1 MSARPADHPTNR
13 PDTVQTS
20 RPIDLRVYLI
30 TDAQQCEGLGIIA
43 TVEAAV
49 RGGVTVVQLRDSTAP
64 DDEFIR
70 MGQELSAALKGSGV
84 PLIIDDR
91 VELVE
96 AIGADGAHVGQ
107 SDLPAEEARR
117 VLGPDALLGLSVSR
131 ASEIDV
137 ARGFADGTIDYLG
150 VGPVWATSSKPN
162 HGPTIGLDGLS
173 ELSARSPWPVV
184 AIGGINVERL
194 ASVRRNGGDGGA
206 VISAVCGQEDPEAA
220 SAQLVAAWER
230 GRPRA

>member
-1 MSARPADHPTNR
+1 MSVHPFDNPTNGA
-13 PDTVQTS
+13 DTVQTN
-20 RPIDLRVYLI
+20 RPIDMRVYLI
-30 TDAQQCEGLGIIA
+30 TDAQQCELLGIIA

-49 RGGVTVVQLRDSTAP
+49 RGGVTAVQLRDSAAP
-64 DDEFIR
+64 DADFIR
-70 MGQELSAALKGSGV
+70 MGRELSAVLRGSGV
-84 PLIIDDR
+84 PLMIDDR

-117 VLGPDALLGLSVSR
+117 LLGPDALLGLSVSR
-131 ASEIDV
+131 MSEIDV

-150 VGPVWATSSKPN
+150 VGPVWATSSKLD

-173 ELSARSPWPVV
+173 ELSAASPWPVV

-194 ASVRRNGGDGGA
+194 ASVRRNGADGGA
-206 VISAVCGQEDPEAA
+206 VISALCGQDDPEAA
-220 SAQLVAAWER
+220 SAQLMSAWE
-230 GRPRA
+230 AATS

>member
-1 MSARPADHPTNR
+1 MNAQPADNPTSGA
-13 PDTVQTS
+13 DTVATF
-20 RPIDLRVYLI
+20 RRIDMRVYLI
-30 TDAQQCEGLGIIA
+30 TDAEQCEGLGIIA

-49 RGGVTVVQLRDSTAP
+49 RGGVTAVQLRDSTAP
-64 DDEFIR
+64 DADFIR
-70 MGQELSAALKGSGV
+70 VGQQLSAALKGTGV

-107 SDLPAEEARR
+107 SDLPADEARR
-117 VLGPDALLGLSVSR
+117 LLGPDALLGLSVSR
-131 ASEIDV
+131 MSEIDV

-173 ELSARSPWPVV
+173 ELSAASPWPVV
-184 AIGGINVERL
+184 AIGGISVERL
-194 ASVRRNGGDGGA
+194 GSVRRNGADGGA
-206 VISAVCGQEDPEAA
+206 VISAVCGQRDPEAA
-220 SAQLVAAWER
+220 SGQLMAAWE
-230 GRPRA
+230 AATS